1 MDEFDFYIL
10 ILFVSVIFLVAFI
23 SFLVYAYKCGKENE
37 ANFLDWRNGIILKYG
52 EPTLEI
58 NQGVNIGD
66 YLILVFDQARKIV
79 IHQNEYDYSDI
90 LDFSV
95 DGQPSYTTTT
105 STGSMIGRGI
115 VGGIVLGGV
124 GALAGAATSKKNTT
138 SEIRSYRITIY
149 LKNIQKPVED
159 FFASNLET
167 AQQVEGI
174 LRIIIDS
181 NRNLEH

>member
-1 MDEFDFYIL
+1 MLEFFIF
-10 ILFVSVIFLVAFI
+10 IMVIFLIAFI
-23 SFLVYAYKCGKENE
+23 RFVVYACKRVEENE
-37 ANFLDWRNGIILKYG
+37 AIFLNWKNEIILKYG

-58 NQGVNIGD
+58 NQGFNSGD

-95 DGQPSYTTTT
+95 DGRPSYTTTT

-115 VGGIVLGGV
+115 VGGIVFGGV

-138 SEIRSYRITIY
+138 SEIRSYSIAIY

-159 FFASNLET
+159 FLAFKLET
-167 AQQVEGI
+167 AQQVEGV

-181 NRNLEH
+181 NQNLEH